1 MWKKRGTATLKGSS
15 IGRSSCSKPSEHN
28 GWIPAMASFE
38 SLATTFSPPSLPEPP
53 RLSSCGRRW
62 NKMCPASCSSPP
74 CSRMSVP
81 RSSSVSLIRLLV
93 TKVNHR
99 TQAYLGLAQY
109 NATARN
115 NAIWSLGMNTCC
127 LHVLVWCRPLF
138 HGFERVQPRPGALDF
153 ARGTHFFC
161 SALVTFLRVQP
172 GLLALVGAALGWKP
186 CFFFSAWLV
195 PYLRCKWL
203 HKSQLTT
210 ANFQFTEGVVGKLGS
225 KMCKNWRKNIIFMI
239 KWWSTLCKIEQKC
252 QNMW

>member
-186 CFFFSAWLV
+186 CFFSFPRGLCHIWDV
-195 PYLRCKWL
+195 NGCTK
-203 HKSQLTT
+203 
-210 ANFQFTEGVVGKLGS
+210 ANLPQQISNLLKGWSVNWGQKCVRTEGKTS
-225 KMCKNWRKNIIFMI
+225 YSW
-239 KWWSTLCKIEQKC
+239 
-252 QNMW
+252 